1 MDFSQPGFYPF
12 QSYSEAVDFLFGLQ
26 RFGIKLGLKNMHRML
41 KAFGNPHRNLKVIHI
56 TGSNGKG
63 SVAAFV
69 AKILQK
75 SGYRVGLYTSPHL
88 LDFSE
93 RIRIN
98 GEPIPFSEVVNLTC
112 LIRTTQF
119 QVEEEDGTKGD
130 PTSVTSMTFFEF
142 TTLIALL
149 YFVKNKVDFAVV
161 EVGMGGRLDATNVL
175 TPLVAVITNVSKEHT
190 QYLGK
195 SLMEIAEEKAGII
208 KPNTFLITGVT
219 QPKILAKFRSHC
231 QKRRCIMYYFGKEIK
246 IKTEDFGGFNY
257 QGIFSSYTDLKIGV
271 NGKYQVVNAA
281 LALGVTEV
289 LRKQGF
295 QISEEAIREGLR
307 EMKWPGRL
315 ELICQKPRVLL
326 DGAHN
331 PAGIKRLVDELKN
344 GFTYKRL
351 FLVIG
356 IMQDKAIKSILNQI
370 IPLGDYV
377 IFTQPKI
384 DRAAS
389 PFLLFKA
396 IEHFNKKAEVITE
409 VSAAVKKAMS
419 LADKEGDLVC
429 VTGSLFVVG
438 EARKIFY
445 SQVEV

>member
-231 QKRRCIMYYFGKEIK
+231 QKRRCIMYCFGKKIK

>member
-1 MDFSQPGFYPF
+1 
-12 QSYSEAVDFLFGLQ
+12 
-26 RFGIKLGLKNMHRML
+26 
-41 KAFGNPHRNLKVIHI
+41 
-56 TGSNGKG
+56 
-63 SVAAFV
+63 
-69 AKILQK
+69 
-75 SGYRVGLYTSPHL
+75 
-88 LDFSE
+88 
-93 RIRIN
+93 
-98 GEPIPFSEVVNLTC
+98 
-112 LIRTTQF
+112 
-119 QVEEEDGTKGD
+119 
-130 PTSVTSMTFFEF
+130 MTFF
-142 TTLIALL
+142 TLIALL

-231 QKRRCIMYYFGKEIK
+231 QKRRCIMYCFGKEIK
-246 IKTEDFGGFNY
+246 IKTEDFGGLNY

-271 NGKYQVVNAA
+271 TGKYQVVNAA

-419 LADKEGDLVC
+419 LAVKEGDLVC

-438 EARKIFY
+438 EARKIFS